1 MEPNIFIA
9 IKNYTNSLNDN
20 QKIHF
25 FQSLAQLSNQH
36 AQIIHDKLST
46 QNLERI
52 YSNENSP
59 NECITNNS

>member
-9 IKNYTNSLNDN
+9 IKNYTNSLTDN

-25 FQSLAQLSNQH
+25 FQLLAQFANQH

-52 YSNENSP
+52 FSNENDSKD
-59 NECITNNS
+59 CITNNT